1 MVAFSNMSCPKRL
14 DDELQRLLYELEEM
28 MVPGIL
34 QKFCQ
39 LVGPTVYQTED
50 AMKVRQYMAAQMTLE
65 WAKQQLEIDKLAD
78 VFYSSVRTNQ

>member
-1 MVAFSNMSCPKRL
+1 MSCSNKL

-39 LVGPTVYQTED
+39 LVGPKVYQTDES
-50 AMKVRQYMAAQMTLE
+50 MKYRQYWAAQITLQ
-65 WAKQQLEIDKLAD
+65 WAKEQLESEGLATELQRL
-78 VFYSSVRTNQ
+78 FIR

>member
-1 MVAFSNMSCPKRL
+1 MSCSKRL
-14 DDELQRLLYELEEM
+14 DDELQQLLYELEEM

-39 LVGPTVYQTED
+39 LVGPRIYQTDES
-50 AMKVRQYMAAQMTLE
+50 MKVRQYMAAQMTLE

-78 VFYSSVRTNQ
+78 AFRSSVRTNQ